1 MSGSKKLHEL
11 RRRTR
16 QERRCQSDA
25 RAGMLRRMIRYVVIA
40 WVLCIAA
47 LTDAQGQTPDE
58 KYVGVY
64 HLIQE
69 ADNLNDNGN
78 LREAVSRYLQAQTA
92 LKNFE
97 AAHPDWNPRIVKFRL
112 EYIAARLEPLPRKM
126 P

>member
-1 MSGSKKLHEL
+1 MFARKAAKG
-11 RRRTR
+11 RRRFLR
-16 QERRCQSDA
+16 QAARGQWQERRCQRAA
-25 RAGMLRRMIRYVVIA
+25 RTSMFGRMIRYVVVA

-58 KYVGVY
+58 KYVGIY

-92 LKNFE
+92 LKSFE
-97 AAHPDWNPRIVKFRL
+97 SAHPDWNPRIVKF
-112 EYIAARLEPLPRKM
+112 
-126 P
+126 